1 MSSEWIPKNQMA
13 GLSPAIYV
21 LGIATIILLFFGAA
35 LIARRVALRGV
46 IAWTATVTAA
56 PAMQRE
62 TVGLAFVT
70 AIAVTVLAI
79 RALALRRVLL
89 LRLLRSLAAGDE
101 RRQTVDALI
110 VVLLDILLWPRLIVL
125 LLRLV
130 VLLLRLMRLLRL
142 EVLLLRLMRLEVLL
156 LRLLLWIERLLLGRR
171 RVRLTADVRLIVTL
185 VVERVVTAVRSAG
198 LSRLLRIVGRLVLPL
213 VLLRRCDKAEIMFSV
228 LVVAL

>member
-1 MSSEWIPKNQMA
+1 MRQ
-13 GLSPAIYV
+13 
-21 LGIATIILLFFGAA
+21 LFFGAA

-89 LRLLRSLAAGDE
+89 LRLLRSLAACDE
-101 RRQTVDALI
+101 RRQAVDAFI
-110 VVLLDILLWPRLIVL
+110 VVLLQILVRPRLVVL

-130 VLLLRLMRLLRL
+130 VLLL
-142 EVLLLRLMRLEVLL
+142 RLEVLL

-171 RVRLTADVRLIVTL
+171 RVGFAAYIRLIVTL
-185 VVERVVTAVRSAG
+185 VVERVVIAVRSAG
-198 LSRLLRIVGRLVLPL
+198 LSRLLLIVGRLVLPL
-213 VLLRRCDKAEIMFSV
+213 VLLRGCDKAEIMFSV

>member
-1 MSSEWIPKNQMA
+1 LRQ
-13 GLSPAIYV
+13 
-21 LGIATIILLFFGAA
+21 LFFGAA
-35 LIARRVALRGV
+35 LIARRVALGGV

-89 LRLLRSLAAGDE
+89 LRLLRSLAACDE
-101 RRQTVDALI
+101 RRQTVDAFI
-110 VVLLDILLWPRLIVL
+110 VVLLDILLRPRLVVL

-142 EVLLLRLMRLEVLL
+142 EVLLLRLLL
-156 LRLLLWIERLLLGRR
+156 GIERLLLGRR
-171 RVRLTADVRLIVTL
+171 RVGFAAYIRLIVTL

-198 LSRLLRIVGRLVLPL
+198 LSRLLLIVGRLVLPL
-213 VLLRRCDKAEIMFSV
+213 VLLRGCDKAEIMFSV

>member
-1 MSSEWIPKNQMA
+1 MRQ
-13 GLSPAIYV
+13 
-21 LGIATIILLFFGAA
+21 LFFGAA
-35 LIARRVALRGV
+35 LIALRVALRGV

-89 LRLLRSLAAGDE
+89 LRLLRSLAACDE
-101 RRQTVDALI
+101 RRQAVDAFI
-110 VVLLDILLWPRLIVL
+110 VVLLQILLRPRLVVL

-130 VLLLRLMRLLRL
+130 VLLL
-142 EVLLLRLMRLEVLL
+142 RLEVLL

-171 RVRLTADVRLIVTL
+171 RVGFAAYIRLIVTL
-185 VVERVVTAVRSAG
+185 VVERIVTAVRSAG
-198 LSRLLRIVGRLVLPL
+198 LSRLLLIVGRLVLPL
-213 VLLRRCDKAEIMFSV
+213 VLLRGCDKAEIMFSV

>member
-1 MSSEWIPKNQMA
+1 MRQ
-13 GLSPAIYV
+13 
-21 LGIATIILLFFGAA
+21 LFFGAA
-35 LIARRVALRGV
+35 LIALRVAQGVALRGV

-70 AIAVTVLAI
+70 AITVTVLAI

-89 LRLLRSLAAGDE
+89 LRLLRSLAACDE
-101 RRQTVDALI
+101 RRQTVDAFI
-110 VVLLDILLWPRLIVL
+110 VVLLDILLRPRLVVL

-130 VLLLRLMRLLRL
+130 VLLLWLL
-142 EVLLLRLMRLEVLL
+142 RLEVLL

-171 RVRLTADVRLIVTL
+171 RVGFAAYIRLIVTL
-185 VVERVVTAVRSAG
+185 VIERVVTAVRSAG
-198 LSRLLRIVGRLVLPL
+198 LSRLLLIVGRLVLPL
-213 VLLRRCDKAEIMFSV
+213 VLLRGSDKTEIMFSV

>member
-1 MSSEWIPKNQMA
+1 LRQ
-13 GLSPAIYV
+13 
-21 LGIATIILLFFGAA
+21 LFFGAA
-35 LIARRVALRGV
+35 LIALRVALRGV

-89 LRLLRSLAAGDE
+89 LRLLRSLAACDE
-101 RRQTVDALI
+101 RRQAVDAFI
-110 VVLLDILLWPRLIVL
+110 VVLLQILLRPRLVVL

-130 VLLLRLMRLLRL
+130 VLLL
-142 EVLLLRLMRLEVLL
+142 RLEVLL

-171 RVRLTADVRLIVTL
+171 RVGFAAYIRLIVTL
-185 VVERVVTAVRSAG
+185 VVERIVTAVRSAG
-198 LSRLLRIVGRLVLPL
+198 LSRLLLIVGRLVLPQ
-213 VLLRRCDKAEIMFSV
+213 VLLRGCDKAEIMFSV